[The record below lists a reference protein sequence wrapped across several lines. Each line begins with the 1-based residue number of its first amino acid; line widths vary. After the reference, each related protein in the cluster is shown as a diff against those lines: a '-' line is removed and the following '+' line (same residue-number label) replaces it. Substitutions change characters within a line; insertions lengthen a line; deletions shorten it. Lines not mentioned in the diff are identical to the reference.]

1 MAFRFFHCLTQR
13 WATRVF
19 SLLAFSTAWHGAGLR
34 AFSHF
39 LLFPLP
45 GMGPDYARF
54 LTSCFFHCLAWG
66 RTTRVFSLLA
76 FSTARYG
83 AGLRAFSHFLRFP
96 LPGTALGYARFLTSR
111 FFHCPTRGR
120 TTRVF
125 SLLAFS
131 TARLTRFSNRYI
143 PLCIS
148 FNHLKCLF
156 PQFALFCVF
165 RAIWCQFDRSC
176 IVIYQIYHVF

>member
-1 MAFRFFHCLTQR
+1 MPPNGFSLFPLPGMGSDYARFLTSRFFHCPVRR

-19 SLLAFSTAWHGAGLR
+19 LSLAFSTAWHGAGLR

-39 LLFPLP
+39 
-45 GMGPDYARF
+45 
-54 LTSCFFHCLAWG
+54 
-66 RTTRVFSLLA
+66 SL
-76 FSTARYG
+76 
-83 AGLRAFSHFLRFP
+83 FP
-96 LPGTALGYARFLTSR
+96 LPGTALGYARFLVFS

-120 TTRVF
+120 ATRVF

-148 FNHLKCLF
+148 FNHLMCLF

>member
-1 MAFRFFHCLTQR
+1 MAFRFFHCPVRR

-19 SLLAFSTAWHGAGLR
+19 LSLAFSTARHGVGLR

-39 LLFPLP
+39 LL
-45 GMGPDYARF
+45 
-54 LTSCFFHCLAWG
+54 
-66 RTTRVFSLLA
+66 
-76 FSTARYG
+76 
-83 AGLRAFSHFLRFP
+83 FP

-156 PQFALFCVF
+156 PQFALFCIF
-165 RAIWCQFDRSC
+165 RDIWCQFGRSC

>member
-1 MAFRFFHCLTQR
+1 MAFRFFHCPTR
-13 WATRVF
+13 GRATRVF

-45 GMGPDYARF
+45 G
-54 LTSCFFHCLAWG
+54 
-66 RTTRVFSLLA
+66 
-76 FSTARYG
+76 
-83 AGLRAFSHFLRFP
+83 
-96 LPGTALGYARFLTSR
+96 TALGYARFLVFS
-111 FFHCPTRGR
+111 FFHCLAWGR

-148 FNHLKCLF
+148 FNHLMCLF
-156 PQFALFCVF
+156 PQFALFCIF
-165 RAIWCQFDRSC
+165 QDIWCQFGRSC
-176 IVIYQIYHVF
+176 IVIY